1 MGFHVESNGKKVPVY
16 TMLFI
21 IEEYTGKMTAYPD
34 IAYLHR
40 GSGYD
45 KRHAGSFKGKKI
57 KQSFLGLPT
66 ALF

>member
-1 MGFHVESNGKKVPVY
+1 
-16 TMLFI
+16 MLFI

>member
-1 MGFHVESNGKKVPVY
+1 
-16 TMLFI
+16 MLVV

-57 KQSFLGLPT
+57 KQSFFKSSKVKVILYLYSP
-66 ALF
+66 LS